1 MSLYGLPPPYFP
13 QFNLVDQPS
22 GYTVALFRYYV
33 AHGAP
38 AQLTINTSYPLIPVV
53 PQRLIVIDGVLN
65 LDNGGNPLKLPVL
78 FDQSGDPLPAQNWP
92 VVWPKSNFLS
102 VLPLS
107 SSGNPYTT
115 APWFQGFQVAAG
127 TPTLETAE
135 CLYAQTK
142 NENTELFARLSGPGI
157 KFVPDPLIPAG
168 LVARS

>member
-1 MSLYGLPPPYFP
+1 M
-13 QFNLVDQPS
+13 
-22 GYTVALFRYYV
+22 
-33 AHGAP
+33 
-38 AQLTINTSYPLIPVV
+38 
-53 PQRLIVIDGVLN
+53 VIDGILN

-127 TPTLETAE
+127 AGTPTLETAE

-142 NENTELFARLSGPGI
+142 NENTDLFARLSGPGI
-157 KFVPDPLIPAG
+157 KFVPDPLG